1 MSKHAALIAQF
12 NDISTGDEIHLT
24 NGDIW
29 SCIPRKMGSTDLGI
43 WFVNQSFESAR
54 EDGEFSIVGV
64 EMIPASVMKGL
75 LHDAVLGGAKIVK
88 GAGLVV

>member
-1 MSKHAALIAQF
+1 MTKRARLEQQF

-29 SCIPRKMGSTDLGI
+29 SCVPRQMGSTDLGV
-43 WFVNQSFESAR
+43 WFINQSFESAR

-64 EMIPASVMKGL
+64 ELIPASVMRGL
-75 LHDAVLGGAKIVK
+75 LHDAVMGGAKIVK
-88 GAGLVV
+88 GVGLV